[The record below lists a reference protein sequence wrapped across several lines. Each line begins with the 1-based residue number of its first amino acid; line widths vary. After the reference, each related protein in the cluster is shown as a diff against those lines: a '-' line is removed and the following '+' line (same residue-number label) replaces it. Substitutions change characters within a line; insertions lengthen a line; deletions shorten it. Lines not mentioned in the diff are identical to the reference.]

1 MAPLYQSNDPAVV
14 AVAAGQPSSTMLL
27 PRLLLVFALAA
38 AGPSG
43 ALAQLAAGKEK
54 FLGNIVANSVPAN
67 FGTYWNQV
75 TPENSAKWGS
85 VESVRGTMNW
95 SALDVAYQYATSN
108 GYRFK
113 AHTLV
118 WGSQYPAWLTGL
130 SPTEQRAEIEEWMT
144 LLAARYPNIWAIDVV
159 NEPVKTP
166 LPFKNA
172 LGGDGATGW
181 DWVITAFQL
190 ARQRFPNARLL
201 INEYGTENDAVARG
215 QMLVIINLLKDR
227 GLIDGIGIQAH
238 AFNLDFMTAAQM
250 RTCLDAYA
258 ATGLDLYIS
267 ELDIRGNGSTQTDAA
282 QAAKYQELFPAMWE
296 HSAVKGVTLWGY
308 ISGQTWLANTGIVNG
323 DGTERGAMTWL
334 KTYVPASLAPT
345 PPPAPPPTAPPATPP
360 SSGGGGG
367 GAPSLWFV
375 GAAALLVI
383 LRILVP
389 SRPTAAA
396 PAPTP
401 VPPVAGPLTAPVAA
415 GTSDLGNES
424 DSRTLR
430 ARADLGVDSQVR
442 EDLGLAVR
450 QWAERDLKSAM
461 TWAAGLSGE
470 ERRIAGEG
478 VIAQIGEDDSA
489 GALEA
494 MEIFGVGL
502 DDGRAERVVQLW
514 AEQEFSAALA
524 WVEARPAAAQR
535 DRLVARLTWVQAQRD
550 APAAIALAQ
559 ELLPPGALRDE
570 ALLGIVRHWSARDPA
585 RAAVWVDGLA
595 DGSFRIRAAPILAY
609 ALRR

>member
-1 MAPLYQSNDPAVV
+1 MP
-14 AVAAGQPSSTMLL
+14 L

-38 AGPSG
+38 AGPSD

-54 FLGNIVANSVPAN
+54 FLGNIVANGVPPN

-85 VESVRGTMNW
+85 VEGVRGTMNW
-95 SALDVAYQYATSN
+95 TALDVAYQYATSN
-108 GYRFK
+108 GYKFK

-181 DWVITAFQL
+181 DWVITSFQL
-190 ARQRFPNARLL
+190 ARQRFPNAKLL

-238 AFNLDFMTAAQM
+238 AFNLDFMTAVQM
-250 RTCLDAYA
+250 RTALDAYA

-308 ISGQTWLANTGIVNG
+308 ISGQTWLANTGIVNA

-334 KTYVPASLAPT
+334 RTYVPSSLAPT
-345 PPPAPPPTAPPATPP
+345 PPPAPPPTPPPASPP

-367 GAPSLWFV
+367 GGGGAPSHWFV
-375 GAAALLVI
+375 GTLLALAI
-383 LRILVP
+383 LRFADPTKRVTMENPAATGPAAVP
-389 SRPTAAA
+389 ASAA
-396 PAPTP
+396 PKILTKPVHAPAVTP
-401 VPPVAGPLTAPVAA
+401 RALHRDSTTDVASIARELAASDLKAAITWATRLSADDQRVAGEA
-415 GTSDLGNES
+415 
-424 DSRTLR
+424 
-430 ARADLGVDSQVR
+430 
-442 EDLGLAVR
+442 
-450 QWAERDLKSAM
+450 
-461 TWAAGLSGE
+461 
-470 ERRIAGEG
+470 
-478 VIAQIGEDDSA
+478 VIAQVGADDHA
-489 GALEA
+489 GAIET
-494 MEIFGVGL
+494 MELLGIGL
-502 DDGRAERVVQLW
+502 DDGRAERTLQLW
-514 AEQEFSAALA
+514 AEENFPEALA
-524 WVEARPAAAQR
+524 WVDSRPATAFR
-535 DRLVARLTWVQAQRD
+535 DRLLARLTWVEAQRD
-550 APAAIALAQ
+550 PPAAVALAH
-559 ELLPPGALRDE
+559 ELPAGALRDD
-570 ALLGIVRHWSARDPA
+570 ALLGIVRHWTARDPA
-585 RAAVWVDGLA
+585 RASDWVQSLPD
-595 DGSFRIRAAPILAY
+595 P
-609 ALRR
+609 ALRVQATRLVVRGSR